1 RSLFANGSQADL
13 VEALTERLEQDAAGA
28 MGGMIEEVRLALEQA
43 SDLRDA
49 AERLSRLNLD
59 PDQLTEAMAGGMA
72 LAHLA
77 GQATLIDSLKA
88 RS

>member
-1 RSLFANGSQADL
+1 MIDEVR
-13 VEALTERLEQDAAGA
+13 EALQ
-28 MGGMIEEVRLALEQA
+28 QA

-49 AERLSRLNLD
+49 AERLSRLNLE
-59 PDQLTEAMAGGMA
+59 PDQLTEAMARGMA

-77 GQATLIDSLKA
+77 GQASLIDSVKA